1 MVDGVRKRWM
11 DLLYFNN
18 GRERTCGVAI
28 LIKRDSVQ
36 NIREV
41 HTGEGRLLSVTFF
54 KMFMHLIMRLTEPC
68 FFSHL
73 SNIVWVTLTLV

>member
-1 MVDGVRKRWM
+1 MMDGVRKRWM

-18 GRERTCGVAI
+18 GRERMCRVDI

-41 HTGEGRLLSVTFF
+41 HTGKGRLLNVYAPNNEIDRAVIFQSLEQHCVCNC
-54 KMFMHLIMRLTEPC
+54 I
-68 FFSHL
+68 
-73 SNIVWVTLTLV
+73 LVVGF